1 MKDNTEEID
10 KLIKETLTQEE
21 AKFYNNLDE
30 EGLFASVKRMFKGK
44 FKWII
49 LMMLI
54 VNFVI
59 IGFFIYAI
67 IQFFEAEEIK
77 EIIKWSAASFIC
89 ILILSMLKVF
99 SWMQMN
105 KNALLREMK
114 RLEFLITTTSSKS

>member
-49 LMMLI
+49 LIMVL

-59 IGFFIYAI
+59 LGFFIYSI

-89 ILILSMLKVF
+89 ILIMSMLKLF

-105 KNALLREMK
+105 KNAMLREMK
-114 RLEFLITTTSSKS
+114 RLEVLIASSHAK